1 MFVLLCAYLPS
12 LADSPPNGG
21 LIAYVMSPNI
31 CAVLGRVSRAKT
43 VQIVPQRPV
52 EVGQMAALVPTLV
65 KTACD
70 KRRGGGGA
78 QSLTDAR
85 YQRDVVRL
93 LVFGP

>member
-1 MFVLLCAYLPS
+1 
-12 LADSPPNGG
+12 
-21 LIAYVMSPNI
+21 MSPNI

-52 EVGQMAALVPTLV
+52 EVGQMAALVPALV

-70 KRRGGGGA
+70 KRGGGGGGGA
-78 QSLTDAR
+78 QSLADASH
-85 YQRDVVRL
+85 QRDVVCL

>member
-1 MFVLLCAYLPS
+1 
-12 LADSPPNGG
+12 
-21 LIAYVMSPNI
+21 MSPNI

-52 EVGQMAALVPTLV
+52 EVGQMAALVPALV

-70 KRRGGGGA
+70 KRGGGGGGGA
-78 QSLTDAR
+78 QSLADASH
-85 YQRDVVRL
+85 QRDVVRL